1 MNEQIIR
8 DLLAT
13 YTNYI
18 QKDSEKREDSIM
30 ITKEEYRARVQAF
43 ARELLR
49 SEIEKEILRR
59 AAFERAAQEAAEADV
74 GGIFEVECVSRRR
87 VRTRS
92 SRVVTV
98 EEVQVCAPAPERA
111 DVQEV
116 AEVVRATAET
126 AEVVR
131 ATTEAAE
138 AATALTATANTEAAA
153 APPPPRREAAIRAGE
168 PEPRKVREK
177 LSPEERQLR
186 RRAYM
191 REYMREYYSRHREEM
206 RAYKRERKRMKK
218 AGK

>member
-1 MNEQIIR
+1 
-8 DLLAT
+8 
-13 YTNYI
+13 
-18 QKDSEKREDSIM
+18 M
-30 ITKEEYRARVQAF
+30 ITKEEFRARVQAF

-138 AATALTATANTEAAA
+138 AGGGNPGGGAGAEEGAGEAQPGGATAPAAGVHEGIHEGILL
-153 APPPPRREAAIRAGE
+153 PTP
-168 PEPRKVREK
+168 
-177 LSPEERQLR
+177 
-186 RRAYM
+186 
-191 REYMREYYSRHREEM
+191 
-206 RAYKRERKRMKK
+206 
-218 AGK
+218 

>member
-1 MNEQIIR
+1 
-8 DLLAT
+8 
-13 YTNYI
+13 
-18 QKDSEKREDSIM
+18 M
-30 ITKEEYRARVQAF
+30 ITKEEYRERVQAF

-74 GGIFEVECVSRRR
+74 GGIFEAECVSRRR

-111 DVQEV
+111 DVQEA
-116 AEVVRATAET
+116 AEV
-126 AEVVR
+126 
-131 ATTEAAE
+131 AA
-138 AATALTATANTEAAA
+138 APTATANTEAAA
-153 APPPPRREAAIRAGE
+153 APTATANTEAATAPPPPRREAAIRAGE

-191 REYMREYYSRHREEM
+191 REYMKEYYSRHREEM